1 MLEEIHA
8 RGPMTW
14 TLQSVQKIFA
24 YLLVGIAFTALC
36 LGDQALPPLVI
47 GIGLAAGVCSWFW
60 EPPRITFARYAPL
73 WMPLTVSV
81 LFSLAALVLFG
92 ILQPSD
98 GALGL
103 VLYLTGAKLF
113 QRERAADH
121 IQLAVLSL
129 LVMAIATLFNEDISF
144 GLLFLLY
151 VGVGLIN
158 LTLYHLCLQTEI
170 HPQAASQTRGINLNF
185 LGYLGSLALLAV
197 ILSVA
202 LFFLFPRVS
211 LGILGQ
217 QSRSPVM
224 TTGFTEEVSLGG
236 FGTLKTDNTVVMR
249 VEFPA
254 GVPPQVD
261 TLYWRGISFDRYDG
275 LAWSRTLD
283 RSTPI
288 LLNTVGIF
296 DLSASSLIP
305 TAPELRFFPLEQLIY
320 LEPLATNT
328 VFGVAPLV
336 EVEWLDRGGAATAR
350 QLWQRQNRR
359 LSLSET
365 GDIGHSLPRQV
376 PYLYRALSQIPRG
389 FGPRL
394 QQLSHADLLRGL
406 DPVQQEAYLQ
416 LPEDL
421 DPRIP
426 ALAEEITTGIPDDL
440 GKVTALQNY
449 LLENYAYTI
458 DLPNPGAQPPLDA
471 FLFTHRRGHCEYFAT
486 ALTVLARSIGI
497 PARTVNGFLGGR
509 WVAQENYLAVRN
521 ADAHSWTEIPFGPY
535 GWITFDATPAEA
547 NVSLRETWRDPIQD
561 FYDSLRFRWFKYV
574 IQYDLFTQQQ
584 IWRQIQE
591 LASTVAA
598 SQDREDIGVAFRRGL
613 VAFWQTLQENGLPVV
628 GVVLITGSMAYWGR
642 RRRYQALHWRDGGW
656 ILLAT
661 AGNGTLMGSLWQPP
675 PAWPTWMVGIL
686 LPGMA
691 FALMRWSPAALPRS
705 QHRRQAIS
713 KLYLQLRETSTAV
726 GIPEHLGPAQRVEH
740 LRHSDLPQAQ
750 LAVQFL
756 QRYMEI
762 RFGGIPLEA
771 GELQRW
777 QQQLRQLRRAWQQAV
792 NVAPP
797 GSAV

>member
-1 MLEEIHA
+1 
-8 RGPMTW
+8 MTW
-14 TLQSVQKIFA
+14 TLRSVQKVFV
-24 YLLVGIAFTALC
+24 YLLVGIAFIALC
-36 LGDQALPPLVI
+36 LGDQALSPLVI
-47 GIGLAAGVCSWFW
+47 GLCLAAGVGSWFW
-60 EPPRITFARYAPL
+60 DPPRINFARYAPL

-81 LFSLAALVLFG
+81 LLSLAALVLLG
-92 ILQPSD
+92 ILQASD

-129 LVMAIATLFNEDISF
+129 LVMAIATLFNEDVSF

-151 VGVGLIN
+151 VVVGLIN
-158 LTLYHLCLQTEI
+158 LTLYHLRLQTEI
-170 HPQAASQTRGINLNF
+170 HPQAASQTRGIDLNF
-185 LGYLGSLALLAV
+185 LGFLGSLALVAV
-197 ILSVA
+197 GLSVI

-224 TTGFTEEVSLGG
+224 TTGFAEEVSLGG

-275 LAWSRTLD
+275 QAWSRTLD

-288 LLNTVGIF
+288 PLNATGVF

-305 TAPELRFFPLEQLIY
+305 TALGLSFFPLEQLIY

-336 EVEWLDRGGAATAR
+336 EVEWLDRGGATTAR
-350 QLWQRQNRR
+350 QEWQRQNRR

-365 GDIGHSLPRQV
+365 GDIGHSLPRQL
-376 PYLYRALSQIPRG
+376 PYLYRALSRIPTG

-394 QQLSHADLLRGL
+394 QQVSHAEILAAL
-406 DPVQQEAYLQ
+406 DPVQRQAYLQ
-416 LPEDL
+416 LPADL
-421 DPRIP
+421 DPRIS
-426 ALAEEITTGIPDDL
+426 ALAEEITAGIPDDW
-440 GKVTALQNY
+440 GKVTALQEY
-449 LLENYAYTI
+449 LLDNYAYSL
-458 DLPNPGAQPPLDA
+458 DLPDPGAEPPLDA

-486 ALTVLARSIGI
+486 ALTVLARSVGI

-535 GWITFDATPAEA
+535 GWVTFDATPEEA
-547 NVSLRETWRDPIQD
+547 NVSLRETWWDPIQD

-591 LASTVAA
+591 IASTVTAPP
-598 SQDREDIGVAFRRGL
+598 DREEFGAAFRRGWA
-613 VAFWQTLQENGLPVV
+613 AFWQTVQHNGLAVL
-628 GVVLITGSMAYWGR
+628 GVVLSTGSMAYWGY
-642 RRRYQALHWRDGGW
+642 RRRYQPLRWRDGGW
-656 ILLAT
+656 ILLAS
-661 AGNGTLMGSLWQPP
+661 AGNGTVMGSLWQPP
-675 PAWPTWMVGIL
+675 PEWPTWMAGIL

-691 FALMRWSPAALPRS
+691 FALMRWSPAAWPKPR
-705 QHRRQAIS
+705 QRRQAIS
-713 KLYLQLRETSTAV
+713 RLYLQLRDISTAV
-726 GIPEHLGPAQRVEH
+726 GIPEHLGPEQRVEQ
-740 LRHSDLPQAQ
+740 LCHSDLPQAQ
-750 LAVQFL
+750 LAIHFL

-762 RFGGIPLEA
+762 RFGGIPLAA
-771 GELQRW
+771 GELQHW
-777 QQQLRQLRRAWQQAV
+777 QQQLAQLRRQWQPLAR
-792 NVAPP
+792 NPSGNPKRAS
-797 GSAV
+797 SAA

>member
-1 MLEEIHA
+1 
-8 RGPMTW
+8 MTW
-14 TLQSVQKIFA
+14 TLPSVQKVFV

-36 LGDQALPPLVI
+36 LGDQALSPPVI
-47 GIGLAAGVCSWFW
+47 GVCLAAGACSWFW
-60 EPPRITFARYAPL
+60 EPPRIAFARYAPL
-73 WMPLTVSV
+73 WMPLTVAV
-81 LFSLAALVLFG
+81 LLSLLALVIFG
-92 ILQPSD
+92 ILPFSD
-98 GALGL
+98 GAIGL

-129 LVMAIATLFNEDISF
+129 LLMAIATLFNEDISF

-158 LTLYHLCLQTEI
+158 LTLYHLRLQAEQ

-185 LGYLGSLALLAV
+185 LGFLGSLALLAV

-211 LGILGQ
+211 LGILGRQ
-217 QSRSPVM
+217 ARSPVM
-224 TTGFTEEVSLGG
+224 TTGFAEEVSLGE

-249 VEFPA
+249 VEFPG
-254 GVPPQVD
+254 GVPPRVES
-261 TLYWRGISFDRYDG
+261 LYWRGISFDRYDG
-275 LAWSRTLD
+275 RAWSRTLD
-283 RSTPI
+283 RFIPI
-288 LLNTVGIF
+288 FPNAAGVF

-305 TAPELRFFPLEQLIY
+305 TAPDLLLLPLEQLIY
-320 LEPLATNT
+320 LEPLVTNT

-336 EVEWLDRGGAATAR
+336 EMEWLERGGAATVQQA
-350 QLWQRQNRR
+350 WQRQNRR
-359 LSLSET
+359 LILSET

-376 PYLYRALSQIPRG
+376 PHLYRARSRISRELS
-389 FGPRL
+389 PRL
-394 QQLSHADLLRGL
+394 RRLGHAELFSAL
-406 DPVQQEAYLQ
+406 DPVQQAAYLQ
-416 LPEDL
+416 LPADL

-426 ALAEEITTGIPDDL
+426 ALAEDVTAGIPDVF

-449 LLENYAYTI
+449 LLENYAYTT
-458 DLPNPGAQPPLDA
+458 DLPDPGPEPPLDA

-486 ALTVLARSIGI
+486 ALTILARSIGI
-497 PARTVNGFLGGR
+497 PARMVNGFLGGR

-535 GWITFDATPAEA
+535 GWVIFDATPAEA
-547 NVSLRETWRDPIQD
+547 NVSQRQSWWDPLQD

-574 IQYDLFTQQQ
+574 IQYDLSTQRQ

-591 LASTVAA
+591 LASAVAA
-598 SQDREDIGVAFRRGL
+598 SLDREDAGAGFRRSL
-613 VAFWQTLQENGLPVV
+613 VALGQTLQQNGLPVL

-642 RRRYQALHWRDGGW
+642 RRRYRALRWQDGGW

-661 AGNGTLMGSLWQPP
+661 AANGVVMGSLWQPP
-675 PAWPTWMVGIL
+675 PPWPTWMVGLL
-686 LPGMA
+686 LPSLA
-691 FALMRWSPAALPRS
+691 FAGMRWIPAALPKS
-705 QHRRQAIS
+705 QQRRQLIS
-713 KLYLQLRETSTAV
+713 RLYLQLRDLATAV
-726 GIPEHLGPAQRVEH
+726 GIPAHLGPEACLEH

-750 LAVQFL
+750 VAIQFL
-756 QRYMEI
+756 ERYLEV

-777 QQQLRQLRRAWQQAV
+777 QQQFKQLRRAWQPLAKTPRR
-792 NVAPP
+792 A
-797 GSAV
+797 A

>member
-1 MLEEIHA
+1 
-8 RGPMTW
+8 MTW
-14 TLQSVQKIFA
+14 TLPSVQKVFV

-36 LGDQALPPLVI
+36 LGDQALSPPVI
-47 GIGLAAGVCSWFW
+47 GVCLAAGACSWFW
-60 EPPRITFARYAPL
+60 EPPRIAFARYAPL
-73 WMPLTVSV
+73 WMPLTVAV
-81 LFSLAALVLFG
+81 LLSLLALVIFG
-92 ILQPSD
+92 ILPFSD
-98 GALGL
+98 GAIGL

-129 LVMAIATLFNEDISF
+129 LLMAIATLFNEDISF

-158 LTLYHLCLQTEI
+158 LTLYHLRLQAEQ

-185 LGYLGSLALLAV
+185 LGFLGSLALLAV

-211 LGILGQ
+211 LGILGRQ
-217 QSRSPVM
+217 ARSPVM
-224 TTGFTEEVSLGG
+224 TTGFAEEVSLGE

-249 VEFPA
+249 VEFPG
-254 GVPPQVD
+254 GVPPRVES
-261 TLYWRGISFDRYDG
+261 LYWRGISFDRYDG
-275 LAWSRTLD
+275 RAWSRTLD
-283 RSTPI
+283 RFIPI
-288 LLNTVGIF
+288 FPNAAGVF

-305 TAPELRFFPLEQLIY
+305 TAPDLLLLPLEQLIY
-320 LEPLATNT
+320 LEPLVTNT

-336 EVEWLDRGGAATAR
+336 EMEWLERGGAATVQQA
-350 QLWQRQNRR
+350 WQRQNRR
-359 LSLSET
+359 LILSET

-376 PYLYRALSQIPRG
+376 PHLYRARSRISRELS
-389 FGPRL
+389 PRL
-394 QQLSHADLLRGL
+394 RRLGHAELFSAL
-406 DPVQQEAYLQ
+406 DPVQQAAYLQ
-416 LPEDL
+416 LPADL

-426 ALAEEITTGIPDDL
+426 ALAEDVTAGIPDVF

-449 LLENYAYTI
+449 LLENYAYTT
-458 DLPNPGAQPPLDA
+458 DLPDPGPEPPLDA

-486 ALTVLARSIGI
+486 ALTILARSIGI
-497 PARTVNGFLGGR
+497 PARMVNGFLGGR

-535 GWITFDATPAEA
+535 GWVIFDATPAEA
-547 NVSLRETWRDPIQD
+547 NVSQRQSWWDPLQD

-574 IQYDLFTQQQ
+574 IQYDLSTQQQ

-591 LASTVAA
+591 MASAVAA
-598 SQDREDIGVAFRRGL
+598 SPDREDVGAGFRRSL
-613 VAFWQTLQENGLPVV
+613 VALGQTLQQNGLPVL

-642 RRRYQALHWRDGGW
+642 RRRYRALRWQDGGW

-661 AGNGTLMGSLWQPP
+661 AGNGVLLGSLWQPP
-675 PAWPTWMVGIL
+675 PPWPTWMVGLL
-686 LPGMA
+686 LPSLA
-691 FALMRWSPAALPRS
+691 FAGMRWIPAALPKS
-705 QHRRQAIS
+705 QQRRQLIS
-713 KLYLQLRETSTAV
+713 RLYLQLRDLATAV
-726 GIPEHLGPAQRVEH
+726 GIPAHLGPEACLEH

-750 LAVQFL
+750 VAIQFL
-756 QRYMEI
+756 ERYMEV

-777 QQQLRQLRRAWQQAV
+777 QQQFKQLRRAWQPLAKTPRR
-792 NVAPP
+792 A
-797 GSAV
+797 A

>member
-1 MLEEIHA
+1 
-8 RGPMTW
+8 MTW
-14 TLQSVQKIFA
+14 TLPSVQKVFV

-36 LGDQALPPLVI
+36 LGDQALSPPVI
-47 GIGLAAGVCSWFW
+47 GVCLAAGACSWFW
-60 EPPRITFARYAPL
+60 EPPRIAFARYAPL
-73 WMPLTVSV
+73 WMPLTVAV
-81 LFSLAALVLFG
+81 LLSLLALVIFG
-92 ILQPSD
+92 ILPFSD
-98 GALGL
+98 GAIGL

-129 LVMAIATLFNEDISF
+129 LLMAIATLFNEDISF

-158 LTLYHLCLQTEI
+158 LTLYHLRLQAEQ

-185 LGYLGSLALLAV
+185 LGFLGSLALLAV

-211 LGILGQ
+211 LGILGRQ
-217 QSRSPVM
+217 ARSPVM
-224 TTGFTEEVSLGG
+224 TTGFAEEVSLGE

-249 VEFPA
+249 VEFPG
-254 GVPPQVD
+254 GVPPRVES
-261 TLYWRGISFDRYDG
+261 LYWRGISFDRYDG
-275 LAWSRTLD
+275 RAWSRTLD
-283 RSTPI
+283 RFIPI
-288 LLNTVGIF
+288 FPNAAGVF

-305 TAPELRFFPLEQLIY
+305 TAPDLLLLPLEQLIY
-320 LEPLATNT
+320 LEPLVTNT

-336 EVEWLDRGGAATAR
+336 EMEWLERGGAATVQQA
-350 QLWQRQNRR
+350 WQRQNRR
-359 LSLSET
+359 LILSET

-376 PYLYRALSQIPRG
+376 PHLYRARSRISRELS
-389 FGPRL
+389 PRL
-394 QQLSHADLLRGL
+394 RRLGHAELFSAL
-406 DPVQQEAYLQ
+406 DPVQQAAYLQ
-416 LPEDL
+416 LPADL

-426 ALAEEITTGIPDDL
+426 ALAEDVTAGIPDVF

-449 LLENYAYTI
+449 LLENYAYTT
-458 DLPNPGAQPPLDA
+458 DLPDPGPEPPLEA

-486 ALTVLARSIGI
+486 ALTILARSIGI
-497 PARTVNGFLGGR
+497 PARMVNGFLGGR

-535 GWITFDATPAEA
+535 GWVIFDATPAEA
-547 NVSLRETWRDPIQD
+547 NVSQRQSWWDPLQD

-574 IQYDLFTQQQ
+574 IQYDLSTQRQ

-591 LASTVAA
+591 LASRVTAP
-598 SQDREDIGVAFRRGL
+598 QELEDAGAGFRRSL
-613 VAFWQTLQENGLPVV
+613 VALGQTLQQNGLPVL

-642 RRRYQALHWRDGGW
+642 RRRYRALRWQDGGW

-661 AGNGTLMGSLWQPP
+661 AANGVVMGSLWQPP
-675 PAWPTWMVGIL
+675 PPWPTWMVGLL
-686 LPGMA
+686 LPSLA
-691 FALMRWSPAALPRS
+691 FAGMRWIPAALPKS
-705 QHRRQAIS
+705 QQRRQLIS
-713 KLYLQLRETSTAV
+713 RLYLQLRDLATAV
-726 GIPEHLGPAQRVEH
+726 GIPAHLGPEACLEH

-750 LAVQFL
+750 VAIQFL
-756 QRYMEI
+756 ERYLEV

-777 QQQLRQLRRAWQQAV
+777 QHHLRQLRRSWQAKSSTP
-792 NVAPP
+792 APKRT
-797 GSAV
+797 A

>member
-1 MLEEIHA
+1 
-8 RGPMTW
+8 MTW
-14 TLQSVQKIFA
+14 TLPSVQKVFV

-36 LGDQALPPLVI
+36 LGDQALSPPVI
-47 GIGLAAGVCSWFW
+47 GVCLAAGACSWFW
-60 EPPRITFARYAPL
+60 EPPRIAFARYAPL
-73 WMPLTVSV
+73 WMPLTVAV
-81 LFSLAALVLFG
+81 LLSLLALVIFG
-92 ILQPSD
+92 ILPFSD
-98 GALGL
+98 GAIGL

-129 LVMAIATLFNEDISF
+129 LLMAIATLFNEDISF

-158 LTLYHLCLQTEI
+158 LTLYHLRLQAEQ

-185 LGYLGSLALLAV
+185 LGFLGSLALLAV

-211 LGILGQ
+211 LGILGRQ
-217 QSRSPVM
+217 ARSPVM
-224 TTGFTEEVSLGG
+224 TTGFAEEVSLGE

-249 VEFPA
+249 VEFPG
-254 GVPPQVD
+254 GVPPRVES
-261 TLYWRGISFDRYDG
+261 LYWRGISFDRYDG
-275 LAWSRTLD
+275 RAWSRTLD
-283 RSTPI
+283 RFIPI
-288 LLNTVGIF
+288 FPNAAGVF

-305 TAPELRFFPLEQLIY
+305 TAPDLLLLPLEQLIY
-320 LEPLATNT
+320 LEPLVTNT

-336 EVEWLDRGGAATAR
+336 EMEWLERGGAATVQQA
-350 QLWQRQNRR
+350 WQRQNRR
-359 LSLSET
+359 LILSET

-376 PYLYRALSQIPRG
+376 PHLYRARSRISRELS
-389 FGPRL
+389 PRL
-394 QQLSHADLLRGL
+394 RRLGHAELFSAL
-406 DPVQQEAYLQ
+406 DPVQQAAYLQ
-416 LPEDL
+416 LPADL

-426 ALAEEITTGIPDDL
+426 ALAEDVTAGIPDVF

-449 LLENYAYTI
+449 LLENYAYTT
-458 DLPNPGAQPPLDA
+458 DLPDPGPEPPLDA

-486 ALTVLARSIGI
+486 ALTILARSIGI
-497 PARTVNGFLGGR
+497 PARMVNGFLGGR

-535 GWITFDATPAEA
+535 GWVIFDATPAEA
-547 NVSLRETWRDPIQD
+547 NVSQRQSWWDPLQD

-574 IQYDLFTQQQ
+574 IQYDLSTQRQ

-591 LASTVAA
+591 LASAVAA
-598 SQDREDIGVAFRRGL
+598 SLDREDAGAGFRRSL
-613 VAFWQTLQENGLPVV
+613 VALGQTLQQNGLPVL

-642 RRRYQALHWRDGGW
+642 RRRYRALRWQDGGW

-661 AGNGTLMGSLWQPP
+661 AANGVVMGSLWQPP
-675 PAWPTWMVGIL
+675 PPWPTWMVGLL
-686 LPGMA
+686 LPSLA
-691 FALMRWSPAALPRS
+691 FAGMRWIPAALPKS
-705 QHRRQAIS
+705 QQRRQLIS
-713 KLYLQLRETSTAV
+713 RLYLQLRDLATAV
-726 GIPEHLGPAQRVEH
+726 GIPAHLGPEACLEH

-750 LAVQFL
+750 VAIQFL
-756 QRYMEI
+756 ERYMEV

-777 QQQLRQLRRAWQQAV
+777 QHHLRQLRRSWQAKSSTP
-792 NVAPP
+792 APKRT
-797 GSAV
+797 A

>member
-1 MLEEIHA
+1 
-8 RGPMTW
+8 MTW
-14 TLQSVQKIFA
+14 TLPSVQKVFV

-36 LGDQALPPLVI
+36 LGDQALSPPVI
-47 GIGLAAGVCSWFW
+47 GVCLAAGACSWFW
-60 EPPRITFARYAPL
+60 EPPRIAFARYAPL
-73 WMPLTVSV
+73 WMPLTVAV
-81 LFSLAALVLFG
+81 LLSLLALVISG
-92 ILQPSD
+92 ILAFSD
-98 GALGL
+98 GAIGL

-129 LVMAIATLFNEDISF
+129 LLMAIATLFNEDISF

-158 LTLYHLCLQTEI
+158 LTLYHLRLQAEQ

-185 LGYLGSLALLAV
+185 LGFLGSLALLAV

-211 LGILGQ
+211 LGILGRQ
-217 QSRSPVM
+217 ARSPVM
-224 TTGFTEEVSLGG
+224 TTGFAEEVSLGA

-254 GVPPQVD
+254 GVPPRVES
-261 TLYWRGISFDRYDG
+261 LYWRGISFDRYDG
-275 LAWSRTLD
+275 RAWSRTLD
-283 RSTPI
+283 RFIPI
-288 LLNTVGIF
+288 FPNAAGVF

-305 TAPELRFFPLEQLIY
+305 TAPDLLLLPLEQLIY
-320 LEPLATNT
+320 LEPLVTNT

-336 EVEWLDRGGAATAR
+336 EMEWLERGGAATVQQA
-350 QLWQRQNRR
+350 WQRQNRR
-359 LSLSET
+359 LILSET
-365 GDIGHSLPRQV
+365 GDVGHSLPRQV
-376 PYLYRALSQIPRG
+376 PHLYRARSRIPREL
-389 FGPRL
+389 GPRL
-394 QQLSHADLLRGL
+394 RRLSHAELLNAL
-406 DPVQQEAYLQ
+406 DPVQQAAYLQ
-416 LPEDL
+416 LPADL

-426 ALAEEITTGIPDDL
+426 ALAEDVTAGIPDVF

-449 LLENYAYTI
+449 LLENYAYTT
-458 DLPNPGAQPPLDA
+458 DLPDPGPEPPLEA

-486 ALTVLARSIGI
+486 ALTILARSIGI
-497 PARTVNGFLGGR
+497 PARMVNGFLGGR

-521 ADAHSWTEIPFGPY
+521 ADAHSWTEIPFGSY
-535 GWITFDATPAEA
+535 GWIIFDATPAEA
-547 NVSLRETWRDPIQD
+547 NVSRRETWWDPLQD

-574 IQYDLFTQQQ
+574 IQYDLSTQQQ

-591 LASTVAA
+591 MASAVAA
-598 SQDREDIGVAFRRGL
+598 SPDREDVGAGFRRSL
-613 VAFWQTLQENGLPVV
+613 VALGQTLQQNGLPVL

-642 RRRYQALHWRDGGW
+642 RRRYRALRWQDGGW

-661 AGNGTLMGSLWQPP
+661 AGNGVLLGSLWQPP

-686 LPGMA
+686 LPGLT
-691 FALMRWSPAALPRS
+691 FALVRWSPAALPRS

-713 KLYLQLRETSTAV
+713 KLYLQLREASTAV

-750 LAVQFL
+750 LAIRFL
-756 QRYMEI
+756 ERYMEV
-762 RFGGIPLEA
+762 RFGGIPLEV

-777 QQQLRQLRRAWQQAV
+777 QQQLRQLRQAWQPLAK
-792 NVAPP
+792 NPAIT
-797 GSAV
+797 SRRAT

>member
-1 MLEEIHA
+1 
-8 RGPMTW
+8 MTW
-14 TLQSVQKIFA
+14 TLPSVQKVFV

-36 LGDQALPPLVI
+36 LGDQALSPPVI
-47 GIGLAAGVCSWFW
+47 AVCLAAGACSWFW
-60 EPPRITFARYAPL
+60 EPPRIAFARYAPL
-73 WMPLTVSV
+73 WMPLTVAV
-81 LFSLAALVLFG
+81 LLSLLALVISG
-92 ILQPSD
+92 ILAFSD
-98 GALGL
+98 GAIGL

-129 LVMAIATLFNEDISF
+129 LLMAIATLFNEDISF

-158 LTLYHLCLQTEI
+158 LTLYHLRLQAEQ

-185 LGYLGSLALLAV
+185 LGFLGSLALLAV

-211 LGILGQ
+211 LGILGRQ
-217 QSRSPVM
+217 ARSPVM
-224 TTGFTEEVSLGG
+224 TTGFAEEVSLGE

-249 VEFPA
+249 VEFPG
-254 GVPPQVD
+254 GVPPRVES
-261 TLYWRGISFDRYDG
+261 LYWRGISFDRYDG
-275 LAWSRTLD
+275 RAWSRTLD
-283 RSTPI
+283 RFIPI
-288 LLNTVGIF
+288 FPNAAGVF

-305 TAPELRFFPLEQLIY
+305 TAPDLLLLPLEQLIY
-320 LEPLATNT
+320 LEPLVTNT

-336 EVEWLDRGGAATAR
+336 EMEWLERGGAATVQQA
-350 QLWQRQNRR
+350 WQRQNRR
-359 LSLSET
+359 LILSET

-376 PYLYRALSQIPRG
+376 PHLYRARSRISRELS
-389 FGPRL
+389 PRL
-394 QQLSHADLLRGL
+394 RRLGHAELFSAL
-406 DPVQQEAYLQ
+406 DPVQQAAYLQ
-416 LPEDL
+416 LPADL

-426 ALAEEITTGIPDDL
+426 ALAEDVTAGIPDVF

-449 LLENYAYTI
+449 LLENYAYTT
-458 DLPNPGAQPPLDA
+458 DLPDPGPEPPLDA

-486 ALTVLARSIGI
+486 ALTILARSIGI
-497 PARTVNGFLGGR
+497 PARMVNGFLGGR

-535 GWITFDATPAEA
+535 GWVIFDATPAEA
-547 NVSLRETWRDPIQD
+547 NVSQRQSWWDPLQD

-574 IQYDLFTQQQ
+574 IQYDLSTQRQ

-591 LASTVAA
+591 LASAVAA
-598 SQDREDIGVAFRRGL
+598 SLDREDAGAGFRRSL
-613 VAFWQTLQENGLPVV
+613 VALGQTLQQNGLPVL

-642 RRRYQALHWRDGGW
+642 RRRYRALRWQDGGW

-661 AGNGTLMGSLWQPP
+661 AANGVVMGSLWQPP
-675 PAWPTWMVGIL
+675 PPWPTWMVGLL
-686 LPGMA
+686 LPSLA
-691 FALMRWSPAALPRS
+691 FAGMRWIPAALPKS
-705 QHRRQAIS
+705 QQRRQLIS
-713 KLYLQLRETSTAV
+713 RLYLQLRDLATAV
-726 GIPEHLGPAQRVEH
+726 GIPAHLGPEACLEH

-750 LAVQFL
+750 VAIQFL
-756 QRYMEI
+756 ERYMEV

-777 QQQLRQLRRAWQQAV
+777 QHHLRQLRRSWQAKSSTP
-792 NVAPP
+792 APKRT
-797 GSAV
+797 A

>member
-1 MLEEIHA
+1 
-8 RGPMTW
+8 MTW
-14 TLQSVQKIFA
+14 TLPSVQKVFV

-36 LGDQALPPLVI
+36 LGDQALSPPVI
-47 GIGLAAGVCSWFW
+47 AVCLAAGACSWFW
-60 EPPRITFARYAPL
+60 EPPRIAFARYAPL
-73 WMPLTVSV
+73 WMPLTVAV
-81 LFSLAALVLFG
+81 LLSLLALVISG
-92 ILQPSD
+92 ILAFSD
-98 GALGL
+98 GAIGL

-129 LVMAIATLFNEDISF
+129 LLMAIATLFNEDISF

-158 LTLYHLCLQTEI
+158 LTLYHLRLQAEQ

-185 LGYLGSLALLAV
+185 LGFLGSLALLAV

-211 LGILGQ
+211 LGILGRQ
-217 QSRSPVM
+217 ARSPVM
-224 TTGFTEEVSLGG
+224 TTGFAEEVSLGA

-254 GVPPQVD
+254 GVPPRVES
-261 TLYWRGISFDRYDG
+261 LYWRGISFDRYDG
-275 LAWSRTLD
+275 RAWSRTLD
-283 RSTPI
+283 RFIPI
-288 LLNTVGIF
+288 FPNAAGVF

-305 TAPELRFFPLEQLIY
+305 TAPDLLLLPLEQLIY
-320 LEPLATNT
+320 LEPLVTNT

-336 EVEWLDRGGAATAR
+336 EMEWLERGGAATVQQA
-350 QLWQRQNRR
+350 WQRQNRR
-359 LSLSET
+359 LILSET
-365 GDIGHSLPRQV
+365 GDVGHSLPRQV
-376 PYLYRALSQIPRG
+376 PHLYRARSRISRELS
-389 FGPRL
+389 PRL
-394 QQLSHADLLRGL
+394 RRLGHAELFSAL
-406 DPVQQEAYLQ
+406 DPVQQAAYLQ
-416 LPEDL
+416 LPADL

-426 ALAEEITTGIPDDL
+426 ALAEDVTAGIPDVF

-449 LLENYAYTI
+449 LLENYAYTT
-458 DLPNPGAQPPLDA
+458 DLPDPGPEPPLEA

-486 ALTVLARSIGI
+486 ALTILARSIGI
-497 PARTVNGFLGGR
+497 PARMVNGFLGGR

-535 GWITFDATPAEA
+535 GWVIFDATPAEA
-547 NVSLRETWRDPIQD
+547 NVSQRQSWWDPLQD

-574 IQYDLFTQQQ
+574 IQYDLSTQRQ

-591 LASTVAA
+591 MASAVAA
-598 SQDREDIGVAFRRGL
+598 SPDREDVGAGFRRSL
-613 VAFWQTLQENGLPVV
+613 VALGQTLQQNGLPVL

-642 RRRYQALHWRDGGW
+642 RRRYRALRWQDGGW

-661 AGNGTLMGSLWQPP
+661 AGNGVLLGSLWQPP
-675 PAWPTWMVGIL
+675 PPWPTWMVGLL
-686 LPGMA
+686 LPSLA
-691 FALMRWSPAALPRS
+691 FAGMRWIPAALPKS
-705 QHRRQAIS
+705 QQRRQLIS
-713 KLYLQLRETSTAV
+713 RLYLQLRDLATAV
-726 GIPEHLGPAQRVEH
+726 GIPAHLGPEACLEH

-750 LAVQFL
+750 VAIQFL
-756 QRYMEI
+756 ERYLEV

-777 QQQLRQLRRAWQQAV
+777 QQQFRQLRQAWQPLAK
-792 NVAPP
+792 NPAIT
-797 GSAV
+797 SRRAT